1 MLSFINKHSAP
12 LLMVAGIIGFI
23 FPNVSKTV
31 FPALPFILFFLM
43 LFTLLGIKQEQL
55 IKQLMRG
62 SVWGYAC
69 LHSIGL
75 TLIAASILWL
85 LNAPTSLFIAI
96 TAVTATG
103 TLFATPA
110 IAKTLGYDV
119 LHAMALTIAST
130 LMMPLVLFI
139 NLTLLQDDAVK
150 LDLVEYIQRLVIFII
165 GPMAISSICYNT
177 INREKLVYIHGQL
190 SKFTVLLIFAFP
202 LGLVAPLREMFNRS
216 FNDGLYY
223 LMLGMLLCVVFFTVT
238 FLCYYHYNKA
248 NATLFAITATNRN
261 VLLTYTI
268 ASSYLGTEYLAL
280 MAAIQIPTYALP
292 VIVKARAK
300 LKSQPSPNV
309 EHKKAE

>member
-85 LNAPTSLFIAI
+85 LNSPTSLFIAV

-130 LMMPLVLFI
+130 LMMHWCYL
-139 NLTLLQDDAVK
+139 
-150 LDLVEYIQRLVIFII
+150 
-165 GPMAISSICYNT
+165 SI
-177 INREKLVYIHGQL
+177 
-190 SKFTVLLIFAFP
+190 
-202 LGLVAPLREMFNRS
+202 
-216 FNDGLYY
+216 
-223 LMLGMLLCVVFFTVT
+223 
-238 FLCYYHYNKA
+238 
-248 NATLFAITATNRN
+248 
-261 VLLTYTI
+261 
-268 ASSYLGTEYLAL
+268 
-280 MAAIQIPTYALP
+280 
-292 VIVKARAK
+292 
-300 LKSQPSPNV
+300 
-309 EHKKAE
+309 